1 MRRRSTLLDVAE
13 RAGTSRTTAHY
24 VLTGRDR
31 EMRIA
36 EETRR
41 RVLRAAHELQYR
53 PDLMARGLRTR
64 VTRTLALVTDSV
76 ASEAYAGE
84 LVNGA
89 LAAAAEHGHLL
100 FVCETGE
107 DPELE
112 EQLVGELLARHVDA
126 YLYAAYFTREV
137 RVPPALHDQRVVLL
151 NCRTADGALP
161 AVVPDEVAAGRSA
174 ARALLEAGHRDGIWL
189 VGEAPAHVI
198 AATERLRGLE
208 EVLSGAG
215 VRLAGAVPS
224 TWWPESACERFGAL
238 LDEGTRPRAAVCLN
252 DRIALGVYQA
262 LAAAGLSVPG
272 DVSVVSFD
280 DSDLAVWLR
289 PALTSVALPHRALA
303 TTAVGLALGRDAPAA
318 GERRVEMPLRLRE
331 SLGPPRGVR

>member
-1 MRRRSTLLDVAE
+1 MGHRATLVDVAA

-36 EETRR
+36 EDTRR

-107 DPELE
+107 DAELE
-112 EQLVGELLARHVDA
+112 EQLVQELLARHVDA
-126 YLYAAYFTREV
+126 YLYAAYTRDRANGTTEATNFHDAV
-137 RVPPALHDQRVVLL
+137 ALHRLIDQVSDSS
-151 NCRTADGALP
+151 TA
-161 AVVPDEVAAGRSA
+161 
-174 ARALLEAGHRDGIWL
+174 
-189 VGEAPAHVI
+189 
-198 AATERLRGLE
+198 
-208 EVLSGAG
+208 
-215 VRLAGAVPS
+215 
-224 TWWPESACERFGAL
+224 F
-238 LDEGTRPRAAVCLN
+238 LD
-252 DRIALGVYQA
+252 
-262 LAAAGLSVPG
+262 
-272 DVSVVSFD
+272 
-280 DSDLAVWLR
+280 
-289 PALTSVALPHRALA
+289 
-303 TTAVGLALGRDAPAA
+303 
-318 GERRVEMPLRLRE
+318 
-331 SLGPPRGVR
+331 